1 MDRADE
7 VVERALAAV
16 AASKARRERYEYE
29 RKSAFQRIE
38 LAMLKKPT
46 NIPRGVQMRLDL
58 Y

>member
-1 MDRADE
+1 MT
-7 VVERALAAV
+7 
-16 AASKARRERYEYE
+16 SKSDE

-58 Y
+58 H